1 MSRGLGIMNSLAKM
15 LGKKESNEEEEQ
27 ERKPASLPGLEKSV
41 ANTDPVMRKKIQDA
55 FNKKLGK

>member
-1 MSRGLGIMNSLAKM
+1 MNSLAKM